1 MKKFFLIPLLALFS
15 CVMAFAAVRQAG
27 SYTELQSALSDA
39 DCDEIQLT
47 ADFGYPTDGSG
58 LINITKSITIN
69 GKDNDGNIHTIS
81 GYGSRGGNNTTIA
94 INNGGANFVAV
105 TLKDLIIRNNGASGR
120 PIETRGKITSLTLDN
135 VSVLATGS
143 GNPQGLTIGGKQAT
157 TAEISIINSQIIN
170 QNGSGYP
177 VISFNPYHLT
187 ANNST
192 IKGYCSLYFKGIDGS
207 AGSRGSVID
216 ATDCNF
222 DSPNIHYGR
231 TNGFGTFV
239 FEDGGITLNLHNC
252 GINAEQLGN
261 AGQYMLV
268 MSSWA
273 NLSRRNGSESNIEVN
288 ISGDNTYINGEWAS
302 NGWSHYQEYQGDQID
317 NALYARYAE
326 HVVHETG
333 NYEDYKS
340 PYTSYPADQKIGEP
354 WAYTADINL
363 NISGGTYAV
372 NPSTYAYN
380 MHVTDY
386 RDEVIGEETVQV
398 IEYSKK
404 TAHIVDGYEV
414 KEIETQQGGLQT
426 TLYRV
431 RKKITTSESIN
442 DNVEGQGAGV
452 NANTEFLISGDET
465 VAADATVAHYV
476 EVSNDATLT
485 LPAGK
490 ELTVKNGLDV
500 TDGAV
505 LDVQAGSTLI
515 VGEGGVTAESVNSI
529 VVEADEN
536 GSASFLLDPEV
547 IVNTTPNI
555 TIKMTA
561 KGVGYEMDDEEKEY
575 YWFRFAAPVAG
586 IQSVGKAP
594 ERPTYFY
601 KWDYAANDWS
611 SISALGELE
620 PFQGFSLS
628 TAHEGLEN
636 VEYTFQGRL
645 AGNQDMTLQFK
656 SRGYNYFG
664 NSYTGYLD
672 VLALVQQLMDNDAI
686 DGTVY
691 MWNNTNQKFQE
702 VPIGY
707 LAEEAVDSWKR
718 QVAPMQTFILRQV
731 NTGEPTS
738 TTVNYASA
746 IWGNPRYG
754 LVSTPTPSPAPKR
767 VNSDVTK
774 MTIVVTSANGK
785 IDEITFKESDVYS
798 DEYEKGFDA
807 VKFMNERQINLY
819 TTIDNENLGYVA
831 TDNIEGKLIS
841 MQTVKA
847 LNYTMS
853 FENVN
858 TEAYAIRDNVTGAV
872 IAIEEGATYEFAA
885 QPNSVVEGRFEI
897 VSVAK
902 MPTAI
907 ENTEVKANVKG
918 IYTLT
923 GQYVGEDFKALPAG
937 VYVVNGVKIVK

>member
-1 MKKFFLIPLLALFS
+1 MTLVCS
-15 CVMAFAAVRQAG
+15 VMAFATVRTAG
-27 SYTELQSALSDA
+27 TFDELQSALSA
-39 DCDEIQLT
+39 AANGDEIQLT
-47 ADFGYPTDGSG
+47 ADIAYSKNGTG
-58 LINITKSITIN
+58 LINITKSITL
-69 GKDNDGNIHTIS
+69 DGQGHEIS
-81 GYGSRGGNNTTIA
+81 GYGARGSNKTTIA
-94 INNGGANFVAV
+94 INNSGSNFVSV
-105 TLKDLIIRNNGASGR
+105 VLKNLTIRNNGASGR
-120 PIETRGKITSLTLDN
+120 PIETRGKITSFTLDN

-143 GNPQGLTIGGKQAT
+143 GNPQGLTIGGNQAT

-192 IKGYCSLYFKGIDGS
+192 IKGYCSLYFKGVDGS

-302 NGWSHYQEYQGDQID
+302 NGWSHYQEYQGAQID
-317 NALYARYAE
+317 NALYASYAE

-363 NISGGTYAV
+363 NISGGTYAI

-431 RKKITTSESIN
+431 RKTITTSESIN

-490 ELTVKNGLDV
+490 ELTVTNGLDV

-505 LDVQAGSTLI
+505 VDVQAGSTLI
-515 VGEGGVTAESVNSI
+515 VGEGGVTAESVESI

-536 GSASFLLDPEV
+536 GSASFLLSPEV

-561 KGVGYEMDDEEKEY
+561 KGVGYEMDDEEQEY

-586 IQSVGKAP
+586 IQAVEKAP

-601 KWDYAANDWS
+601 KWNYAANEWS
-611 SISALGELE
+611 SIDALSDLE
-620 PFQGFSLS
+620 PFQGFSL
-628 TAHEGLEN
+628 TTNHEGLED
-636 VEYTFQGRL
+636 VTYTFKGRL
-645 AGNQDMTLQFK
+645 AGNQDMDLQFK
-656 SRGYNYFG
+656 SRGFNYFG
-664 NSYTGYLD
+664 NSYTGYID
-672 VLALVQQLMDNDAI
+672 VLTLVDQLMENDAI

-691 MWNNTNQKFQE
+691 MWNNASQGFTG
-702 VPIGY
+702 VPLGN

-718 QVAPMQTFILRQV
+718 QIAPMQTFILRQV

-738 TTVNYASA
+738 TTLNYASA

-754 LVSTPTPSPAPKR
+754 LAATPAPARQR

-774 MTIVVTSANGK
+774 LTVVISTANGK
-785 IDEITFKESDVYS
+785 IDEITFNESNEFS
-798 DEYEKGFDA
+798 DKFNKGFDA

-819 TTIDNENLGYVA
+819 TTIDGENYGTIA
-831 TDNIEGKLIS
+831 TDNIEGKLIN
-841 MQTVKA
+841 MQTIKA

-853 FENVN
+853 FEGVN
-858 TEAYAIRDNVTGAV
+858 SDAYAIRDNVTGKV
-872 IAIEEGATYEFAA
+872 IAIEEGTTYEFAA
-885 QPNSVVEGRFEI
+885 QPNSIVEGRFEI
-897 VSVAK
+897 VGRAN

-907 ENTEVKANVKG
+907 DNTEIKANVKG
-918 IYTLT
+918 IYTIM
-923 GQYVGEDFKALPAG
+923 GQYLGEDFKALPAG
-937 VYVVNGVKIVK
+937 VYVVDGVKIVK